1 MPDLSF
7 KVESASVVP
16 FAAVPMIA
24 FQLKIKNAVG
34 GRENSHHR
42 PALPDSD

>member
-7 KVESASVVP
+7 KMESASVVP
-16 FAAVPMIA
+16 FAAVPMLA
-24 FQLKIKNAVG
+24 FQLQIKNASAD
-34 GRENSHHR
+34 EKNSHHR